1 MNVLATQHVEGLLRI
16 YIVVV
21 CKVLIRMSPKAKAA
35 SRGSA
40 AAQTEGAPRLMQG
53 MEQAMD
59 VQLADVHCDQQPPN
73 ERVAPPGCAPG
84 GARHSSRHVDRA
96 HGSRHS
102 TADAEGNAEAPD
114 PTSL

>member
-1 MNVLATQHVEGLLRI
+1 MGLQRSTWKGCCGFTLLSYVRS
-16 YIVVV
+16 
-21 CKVLIRMSPKAKAA
+21 LIRMSPKAKAA

-59 VQLADVHCDQQPPN
+59 VQLADVHCDQQHPN

-102 TADAEGNAEAPD
+102 TADAD
-114 PTSL
+114 